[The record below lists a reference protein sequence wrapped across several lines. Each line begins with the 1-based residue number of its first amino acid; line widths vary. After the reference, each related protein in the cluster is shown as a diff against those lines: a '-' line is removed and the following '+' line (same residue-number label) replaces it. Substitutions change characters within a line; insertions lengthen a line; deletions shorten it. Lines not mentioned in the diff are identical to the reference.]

1 MERVSRGPSFFFF
14 LSPSYWFELFRV
26 PLSHLFPPLA
36 LSSTPDSNDP
46 TARETHDEKLDAKS
60 YRLHRLHSLASPLR
74 YTYIQCPSADAADSC
89 SLITSPVCCGV
100 ALAGCIIPI
109 IFVHRTDCYAKFR
122 FCYVSLLFI
131 CTLLLTVN
139 VCGAKLLFVT
149 NKIYIF
155 VMFNNFSFVIS
166 MHHTKIHKLLVNIGS
181 VACRSFMATL

>member
-60 YRLHRLHSLASPLR
+60 YRLHRLHFLASPLR

-109 IFVHRTDCYAKFR
+109 IFVHRTDCYAKFN
-122 FCYVSLLFI
+122 FCYVSFLFI

-139 VCGAKLLFVT
+139 VGPSFFLLPTKLIYLLCLITFLLLFLCT
-149 NKIYIF
+149 
-155 VMFNNFSFVIS
+155 
-166 MHHTKIHKLLVNIGS
+166 
-181 VACRSFMATL
+181 TLKSINCLWTLAL